1 MHEALTI
8 YGLAMG
14 YDSAVVAG
22 RYGYAVQHTE
32 RPGFRAVGAFAETGA
47 GGGETAERLVGFG
60 YGYVVA
66 PGQWWHDQVRAALDR
81 RTAKR
86 WLPDAFEVCELH
98 VHPDHQSRGLGRRLL
113 HALVTDIPHPAAL
126 LSTPDADT
134 KAFRLY
140 HADGFVDLARGYHF
154 PGDSRPFAILGA
166 RLPSVPANRCIRT
179 TRTGRTAERERSPA
193 DTRVDV
199 VVIGS
204 GHNGLVAACYLAR
217 AGLSVEVV
225 ESDAVLGGAVSTVE
239 RWPGV
244 LVDRGSSAHVIIRQ
258 SGIVEELD
266 LAAHG
271 LRYIDCDPWGFAPAP
286 SPGTDGPDGR
296 PLVFSVDLDA
306 TCASIA
312 EACGSEDAEAY
323 RRFVEVWG
331 PRSRAVAASFGRS
344 PTAAGL
350 LRSFW
355 PLGAPA
361 DGRPRTPGGE
371 LAVDFLGSGDALLDR
386 WFGSER
392 LKAALAWFGAQS
404 GPPMSEPG
412 TAAMVAWFALLHDV
426 PPGHPVGGSG
436 GLTAALRHRLESD
449 GGRVVLGDGAAQ
461 LLTAD
466 DGAGGRRI
474 TGVRTVGGRRIEADA
489 VVAACHVLV
498 TRSWPGSTHH
508 RPSPTPTRRSATASG
523 WSSARSPTHPG
534 LPRRRPRT
542 GAPGAPAALHRPRGA
557 RLRARRL
564 GRRAAPA
571 LPVPLAMCFSA
582 SDDTLAPPGQHVV
595 TIWGQWYPYAL
606 ADGADW
612 DTLAESEAQRL
623 VAAVDRYAPGFAD
636 SVQRLHVQTP
646 LALERELSLLRGN
659 VMHVEMGLAS
669 MFAFRPTPALSG
681 YAVPGLSGLYLAGA
695 STHPGG
701 GVSGNSGRTSARVLL
716 ADRRALPRAR
726 ATTGRALR
734 RAVTRM
740 RRTSS

>member
-1 MHEALTI
+1 MSTP
-8 YGLAMG
+8 
-14 YDSAVVAG
+14 S
-22 RYGYAVQHTE
+22 
-32 RPGFRAVGAFAETGA
+32 
-47 GGGETAERLVGFG
+47 
-60 YGYVVA
+60 
-66 PGQWWHDQVRAALDR
+66 
-81 RTAKR
+81 
-86 WLPDAFEVCELH
+86 PDA
-98 VHPDHQSRGLGRRLL
+98 
-113 HALVTDIPHPAAL
+113 
-126 LSTPDADT
+126 
-134 KAFRLY
+134 
-140 HADGFVDLARGYHF
+140 
-154 PGDSRPFAILGA
+154 
-166 RLPSVPANRCIRT
+166 
-179 TRTGRTAERERSPA
+179 
-193 DTRVDV
+193 RVDV
-199 VVIGS
+199 RVDVAVIGS

-266 LAAHG
+266 LARHG

-312 EACGSEDAEAY
+312 DACGPEDAAAY

-331 PRSRAVAASFGRS
+331 PRSRAVAASFRRR
-344 PTAAGL
+344 PNPAGL

-412 TAAMVAWFALLHDV
+412 TAAMVAWSALLHDV

-436 GLTAALRHRLESD
+436 GLTAALRRRLESD
-449 GGRVVLGDGAAQ
+449 GGRVVLGDGAAE
-461 LLTAD
+461 LLTED
-466 DGAGGRRI
+466 DGAGGRRV
-474 TGVRTVGGRRIEADA
+474 TGVRTTGGRRVRADA
-489 VVAACHVLV
+489 VVAACHVDA
-498 TRSWPGSTHH
+498 
-508 RPSPTPTRRSATASG
+508 TRRLAGAAAPPALADADPPLGNGFGLVVRALTDAPPSYPGVAPEQALQGLQLLCTDRAELASAHG
-523 WSSARSPTHPG
+523 DWSAGR
-534 LPRRRPRT
+534 LPRS
-542 GAPGAPAALHRPRGA
+542 
-557 RLRARRL
+557 
-564 GRRAAPA
+564 
-571 LPVPLAMCFSA
+571 PVPLAMCFSA

-595 TIWGQWYPYAL
+595 TIWGQWYPYEL

-612 DTLAESEAQRL
+612 DALAEAEAQRL
-623 VAAVDRYAPGFAD
+623 VAAVDRYAPGFAA
-636 SVQRLHVQTP
+636 SVQELYIQTP
-646 LALERELSLLRGN
+646 LRLEQELSLLRGN

-681 YAVPGLSGLYLAGA
+681 YTVPGLPGLYLAGA

-716 ADRRALPRAR
+716 ADRRGLPRAR
-726 ATTGRALR
+726 AAAGRTLRRTVARLR
-734 RAVTRM
+734 RAP
-740 RRTSS
+740 S